1 MLELTI
7 PISYSPES
15 DAAIQSYIVQSLPV
29 LSKSKPAMVQI
40 PHNSV
45 FFNISGHETA
55 IANCRELGPFFSS
68 CHVDDIDFT
77 MSDCLYQLIHLK
89 SEYEARKVKRNINI
103 KPFFYFI

>member
-7 PISYSPES
+7 PISYAPES
-15 DAAIQSYIVQSLPV
+15 DAEFESYKVQSLPV
-29 LSKSKPAMVQI
+29 LSKSKPAMIQI

-77 MSDCLYQLIHLK
+77 MTDCLYQLIHLK
-89 SEYEARKVKRNINI
+89 SEYEARKVKKIHI
-103 KPFFYFI
+103 KLFFFI